1 MVAVVRC
8 DLCGKFAH
16 FRRFYTNSSSLSY
29 PIPPP
34 STIRGL
40 VAAALGLE
48 PDEYSE
54 ILRTLQLAIGVR
66 QPLRTL
72 LQTTNALMV
81 KSGTERELRGFEPR
95 TQIPTQFLLPEIRFD
110 DWDTAS
116 LRFHLILVPPEGL
129 SAGQL
134 AEALRAPIYP
144 PALGTAY
151 CLGWIEAVEVC
162 QAEIGHDDP
171 SVADYLG
178 ALDASQIEEF
188 VLDERTPHRLSRD
201 RYPVRLDKRR
211 RLVDARDLIVDLRGY
226 PIRCRY
232 RGHWLQ
238 IETERWALID

>member
-8 DLCGKFAH
+8 DVCGKFAH

-48 PDEYSE
+48 RDEYSE
-54 ILRTLQLAIGVR
+54 RLRTLRVAIGVR
-66 QPLRTL
+66 QPLRMV
-72 LQTTNALMV
+72 LQSVNALMV
-81 KSGTERELRGFEPR
+81 DSGAERQLRGFEDR
-95 TQIPTQFLLPEIRFD
+95 TQIPTQFLLPETRLD
-110 DWDTAS
+110 DWDTAA
-116 LRFHLILVPPEGL
+116 LRFHLILVPPDGL
-129 SAGQL
+129 PVDQL
-134 AEALRAPIYP
+134 AAALQAPIYP

-151 CLGWIEAVEVC
+151 CLGWIENVEIR
-162 QAEIGHDDP
+162 QATIGQEDL

-188 VLDERTPHRLSRD
+188 ILDERIPHRLSRD
-201 RYPVRLDKRR
+201 RYPVRLDKQR
-211 RLVDARDLIVDLRGY
+211 RLVEARDLIADLRGY

-232 RGHWLQ
+232 RGPWLE
-238 IETERWALID
+238 IESERWALID

>member
-48 PDEYSE
+48 PSDYPER
-54 ILRTLQLAIGVR
+54 LRTLQMAIGVR

-72 LQTTNALMV
+72 LQSTNALMV

-95 TQIPTQFLLPEIRFD
+95 TQIPTQFLLPETSFD
-110 DWDTAS
+110 DWDTTS
-116 LRFHLILVPPEGL
+116 LRFHLVLVPPEGL
-129 SAGQL
+129 SVGQL

-151 CLGWIEAVEVC
+151 CLGWIEGVEVHE
-162 QAEIGHDDP
+162 AEVGHDDP
-171 SVADYLG
+171 SVVAYLG
-178 ALDASQIEEF
+178 ALDASQVEELE
-188 VLDERTPHRLSRD
+188 LDERTPNRLSRD
-201 RYPVRLDKRR
+201 RYPVRLDGQR

-232 RGHWLQ
+232 RGRWLQ
-238 IETERWALID
+238 IGTERWALID